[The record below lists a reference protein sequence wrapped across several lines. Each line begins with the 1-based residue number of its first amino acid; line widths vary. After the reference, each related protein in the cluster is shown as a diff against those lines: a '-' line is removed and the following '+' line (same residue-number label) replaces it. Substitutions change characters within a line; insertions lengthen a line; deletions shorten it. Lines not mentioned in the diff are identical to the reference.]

1 MVPVDLDMLK
11 KALRSIHKEFE
22 DAIQMICASYIPGIN
37 YIVTRN
43 TKDFKTSELVVLT
56 PDEKEKILKD
66 VPLEEQ
72 KEEEEDENS

>member
-1 MVPVDLDMLK
+1 MG
-11 KALRSIHKEFE
+11 EE
-22 DAIQMICASYIPGIN
+22 DTI
-37 YIVTRN
+37 
-43 TKDFKTSELVVLT
+43 VLT